1 MRLPSVSSEIQR
13 STFLSGSGLVM
24 TARCCRGSEREVE
37 GSFAGEWLGE
47 TDCVPDSL
55 LLSEGDD
62 PTRVTELKLLGEQ
75 GALNTVAS
83 RQRIYYAFLKVAIH
97 YGEPTC

>member
-1 MRLPSVSSEIQR
+1 MQR

-47 TDCVPDSL
+47 ADCAPDSL

-83 RQRIYYAFLKVAIH
+83 EQRIHNTFQKVSPH
-97 YGEPTC
+97 YGGSTC